1 MGDPVHAADQTEQ
14 GTEPEPLM
22 SRQQFRA
29 KLRELHEQAE
39 KLKAAY
45 DKGQERIKQLTEAGQ
60 AMDSAG
66 RQLAAQLQRAEQIKA
81 LMAQDFTTAIRT
93 AWPRL
98 TDAEKTPLLEFWKR
112 LGHKE
117 PPGPMSGLV
126 LVGG

>member
-1 MGDPVHAADQTEQ
+1 MGDPVHASDQTEQ
-14 GTEPEPLM
+14 GAEPEPLM

-29 KLRELHEQAE
+29 KLRELHDQAA
-39 KLKAAY
+39 KLRAEHDKA
-45 DKGQERIKQLTEAGQ
+45 QERIR

-66 RQLAAQLQRAEQIKA
+66 RQLAAKLQRAEQING
-81 LMAQDFTTAIRT
+81 LMQQDFTTAIRT

-98 TDAEKTPLLEFWKR
+98 TDAEKAPLLDFWKR

>member
-1 MGDPVHAADQTEQ
+1 MGDPVHASDQAET
-14 GTEPEPLM
+14 TEPEPLM

-29 KLRELHEQAE
+29 KLRELHDQAAWLRAE
-39 KLKAAY
+39 Y
-45 DKGQERIKQLTEAGQ
+45 DKGQERIKHLAIEIRAQDAAGK
-60 AMDSAG
+60 
-66 RQLAAQLQRAEQIKA
+66 QLARELQHAERVKVA
-81 LMAQDFTTAIRT
+81 MHRDFTTAIRT

-98 TDAEKTPLLEFWKR
+98 TDAEKTPLLDFWKR